1 VSRVKRAL
9 DLALSVTGLLLLWPV
24 FLVIA
29 ALIKA
34 EDGGPVF
41 FSQQRAGFRGTPF
54 RIWKF
59 RTMVPNAETLGPAL
73 TFANDQRI
81 TQIGARL
88 RAGKLDELPQ
98 LFNVI
103 LGEMTLVGPR
113 PEGSRYVAMYTPEQR
128 KVLELMPG
136 VTDRASI
143 MFADEATHLAA
154 STDPERLY
162 IERIMPEKIR
172 INLEYARDAGFL
184 NDMRV
189 IFDTVGHLVRRRYD
203 RVAP

>member
-1 VSRVKRAL
+1 
-9 DLALSVTGLLLLWPV
+9 
-24 FLVIA
+24 
-29 ALIKA
+29 
-34 EDGGPVF
+34 
-41 FSQQRAGFRGTPF
+41 
-54 RIWKF
+54 
-59 RTMVPNAETLGPAL
+59 MVPNAENLGPAL
-73 TFANDQRI
+73 TFSNDQRI

-88 RAGKLDELPQ
+88 RAVKLDELPQ

-143 MFADEATHLAA
+143 MFVDEANHLAA

-172 INLEYARDAGFL
+172 INLEYARDAGIL

-189 IFDTVGHLVRRRYD
+189 IVDTVGHLVRRRYD